1 VEFVLFKEAVT
12 MVEVDVRG
20 LSCPIPVVK
29 TQKAID
35 EHPNEVLNVMVETS
49 VTKENVSRLAQ
60 SKGYTVK
67 VEEVGDEFRLL
78 LTPPDK

>member
-1 VEFVLFKEAVT
+1 

-29 TQKAID
+29 TQKAIN

-67 VEEVGDEFRLL
+67 VEEAGGEFRLL